1 VPVAKV
7 LQPHRQAELPP
18 LRARGFFE
26 VTEHPVGPSARQS
39 TIPMRLSDGPARFHR
54 SPAPL
59 FGEHNHEVLSELGL
73 DAAEIAE
80 LEVAG
85 IIGRAPRMG

>member
-1 VPVAKV
+1 
-7 LQPHRQAELPP
+7 
-18 LRARGFFE
+18 
-26 VTEHPVGPSARQS
+26 
-39 TIPMRLSDGPARFHR
+39 MRLSGGPARFHR

-59 FGEHNHEVLSELGL
+59 LGEHNHEVLSELGV

-85 IIGRAPRMG
+85 IIGRAPRMR